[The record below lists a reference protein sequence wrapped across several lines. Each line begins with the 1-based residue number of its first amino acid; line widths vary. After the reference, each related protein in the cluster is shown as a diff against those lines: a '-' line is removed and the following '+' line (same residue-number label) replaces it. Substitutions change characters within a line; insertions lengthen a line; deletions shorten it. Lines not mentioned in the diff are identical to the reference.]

1 VASGVVSHDGLL
13 GVPEPD
19 GRESGRE
26 GGRDAGRPGA
36 GVSTVGAIVGEMVA
50 ASGALSGAAR
60 VRSFD
65 ASTAAPH
72 AGQNRASA
80 ATARPQEGQVT
91 ARF

>member
-1 VASGVVSHDGLL
+1 
-13 GVPEPD
+13 
-19 GRESGRE
+19 
-26 GGRDAGRPGA
+26 
-36 GVSTVGAIVGEMVA
+36 
-50 ASGALSGAAR
+50 